1 MLAPSRTSPLII
13 PLTPRLYF
21 SLPFCKLVLYLFKDV
36 GCNLNN
42 IDGAN
47 FFITLVRYVMP

>member
-13 PLTPRLYF
+13 PLTSRLYF

-36 GCNLNN
+36 GYDLDN